1 MINIKEFLM
10 RYDVTELYIGQ
21 SAEFT
26 KTISESDV
34 YLFAGI
40 TGDHNPMHVNDI
52 YAKQSRFGERI
63 VHGLLSSS
71 LISTVIGTKLPGNG
85 TIYVEQNLV
94 FKAPVVFG
102 DTVSAKVEVKEIY
115 VDKNRA
121 KLRTYCTNQYDEVVI
136 DGYAIVMPPRHI
148 NSK

>member
-1 MINIKEFLM
+1 MSYEIN
-10 RYDVTELYIGQ
+10 DLYVGQ

-52 YAKQSRFGERI
+52 YAKQSRFKGRI
-63 VHGLLSSS
+63 CHGMLSSS

-85 TIYVEQNLV
+85 SIYVKQRLM
-94 FKAPVVFG
+94 FKAPVLFG
-102 DTVSAKVEVKEIY
+102 DTITAKVEVDEINLE
-115 VDKNRA
+115 KNRVQ
-121 KLRTYCTNQYDEVVI
+121 LRTYCVNQDGIVVTDGCATVIPPKTEV
-136 DGYAIVMPPRHI
+136 
-148 NSK
+148 

>member
-1 MINIKEFLM
+1 MSYEINDLH
-10 RYDVTELYIGQ
+10 VGQ

-52 YAKQSRFGERI
+52 YAKQSRFKGRI
-63 VHGLLSSS
+63 CHGMLSSS

-85 TIYVEQNLV
+85 SIYVKQRLM
-94 FKAPVVFG
+94 FKAPVLFG
-102 DTVSAKVEVKEIY
+102 DTITAKVEVDEI
-115 VDKNRA
+115 DLERNRVQ
-121 KLRTYCTNQYDEVVI
+121 LRTYCVNQDGIVVT
-136 DGYAIVMPPRHI
+136 DGCATVIPPRVE
-148 NSK
+148 

>member
-1 MINIKEFLM
+1 MSYEINDLH
-10 RYDVTELYIGQ
+10 VGQ

-52 YAKQSRFGERI
+52 YAKQSRFKGRI
-63 VHGLLSSS
+63 CHGMLSSS

-85 TIYVEQNLV
+85 SIYVKQRLM
-94 FKAPVVFG
+94 FKAPVLFG
-102 DTVSAKVEVKEIY
+102 DTITAKVEVDEI
-115 VDKNRA
+115 DLEKNRVQ
-121 KLRTYCTNQYDEVVI
+121 LRTYCVNQDGIVVT
-136 DGYAIVMPPRHI
+136 DGCATVIPPR
-148 NSK
+148 KE

>member
-1 MINIKEFLM
+1 M

-52 YAKQSRFGERI
+52 YAKQSRVGERL

-85 TIYVEQNLV
+85 TIYIEQNLV

-102 DTVSAKVEVKEIY
+102 DTVSAKVEVKEVHI
-115 VDKNRA
+115 DKNRA
-121 KLRTYCTNQYDEVVI
+121 KLRTYCVNQYGDIVI

-148 NSK
+148 NVK

>member
-1 MINIKEFLM
+1 M
-10 RYDVTELYIGQ
+10 RYEITELYIGQ

-40 TGDHNPMHVNDI
+40 TGDHNPMHVNDV
-52 YAKQSRFGERI
+52 YAKQSRFGERL

-85 TIYVEQNLV
+85 SIYVEQNIE

-102 DTVSAKVEVKEIY
+102 DTITAKVEVKEILL
-115 VDKNRA
+115 DKNRV
-121 KLRTYCTNQYDEVVI
+121 KLRTYCINQYDEVVI
-136 DGYAIVMPPRHI
+136 DGYAVIIPPKHLI
-148 NSK
+148 SKKL